1 MLCGFDKVGIVSSS
15 RFERRTY
22 KGRKERGKEEE
33 RKRKEREGKVIELGK
48 GKREEGKL
56 AHHVE

>member
-1 MLCGFDKVGIVSSS
+1 MSLS
-15 RFERRTY
+15 RFERRIY

-48 GKREEGKL
+48 GKREEGREK
-56 AHHVE
+56 

>member
-48 GKREEGKL
+48 GKREEGREK
-56 AHHVE
+56 